1 MGRRRRSRRSFRY
14 DRRKAFQVGR
24 VVMATLLIIV
34 LVLILVRLLQ

>member
-1 MGRRRRSRRSFRY
+1 MGRRRSRRSFRY

-24 VVMATLLIIV
+24 VVMVVLIIIV